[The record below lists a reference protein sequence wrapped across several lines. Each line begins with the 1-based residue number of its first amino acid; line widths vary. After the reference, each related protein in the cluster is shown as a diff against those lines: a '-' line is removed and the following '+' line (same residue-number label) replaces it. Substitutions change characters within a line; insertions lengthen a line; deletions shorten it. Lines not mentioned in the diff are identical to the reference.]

1 MKRLPIL
8 VSILVLTAIAAFP
21 ANGQECV
28 AASTAVPRT
37 VSHLPRAA
45 NKADAVAAALKDPK
59 SEYVVVVS
67 HRGDWRNYPENSLPA
82 IESVIRM
89 GVDMM
94 ELDLKKTKDGVLVLM
109 HDGTLNRTS
118 TGKGKVSDYTW
129 EELQEFDLKRAHGIA
144 IPGLKI
150 PTLRQALEV
159 CKDRIAVNVDQGYE
173 FYDEVLA
180 IAEEL
185 GVTDQLLIKGGY
197 PWPDVQRKLG
207 EHPHNLMYMPVVGD
221 VQDGESELFKSYVS
235 AEQPQMAY
243 ELCFNELNGNVRK
256 AARKV
261 LDSGSKVWVNTIW
274 GSLCG
279 EHDDDKAYDAADPDT
294 IYGPILELGTS
305 IIQTDRP
312 EFLIRYLERKGRRNK
327 AQNDIAGHV
336 IVLGLDGWGTWS
348 FEKGDTPFIREMMK
362 EGSYTLY
369 KRTVLPS
376 ISGANWAAMMNGTPA
391 ESSGIIGNN
400 AAPYFKPLVLTE
412 HNAQPTFFH
421 LLKQARPEAETGV
434 VCEWGDF
441 LNYADT
447 LCLDHFQRI
456 QDPTGHPDAIVEE
469 SVKYIKEK
477 KPVLCFIH
485 IDALDHVGHAHGQG
499 SAEYYAELPLV
510 DDRVRRI
517 VEGVKEA
524 GIYDDSIIFISSD
537 HGHEGTG
544 HGGHALN
551 EIETP
556 LVVWGKGIKKNHE
569 ITETVIQYDL
579 AATVAE
585 VFHLEKPQSWRG
597 VCIPVFE

>member
-8 VSILVLTAIAAFP
+8 
-21 ANGQECV
+21 
-28 AASTAVPRT
+28 AS
-37 VSHLPRAA
+37 
-45 NKADAVAAALKDPK
+45 
-59 SEYVVVVS
+59 
-67 HRGDWRNYPENSLPA
+67 
-82 IESVIRM
+82 
-89 GVDMM
+89 
-94 ELDLKKTKDGVLVLM
+94 
-109 HDGTLNRTS
+109 
-118 TGKGKVSDYTW
+118 
-129 EELQEFDLKRAHGIA
+129 
-144 IPGLKI
+144 
-150 PTLRQALEV
+150 
-159 CKDRIAVNVDQGYE
+159 
-173 FYDEVLA
+173 VLA
-180 IAEEL
+180 LFAACACQS
-185 GVTDQLLIKGGY
+185 G
-197 PWPDVQRKLG
+197 P
-207 EHPHNLMYMPVVGD
+207 
-221 VQDGESELFKSYVS
+221 SE
-235 AEQPQMAY
+235 
-243 ELCFNELNGNVRK
+243 K
-256 AARKV
+256 AP
-261 LDSGSKVWVNTIW
+261 G
-274 GSLCG
+274 
-279 EHDDDKAYDAADPDT
+279 
-294 IYGPILELGTS
+294 
-305 IIQTDRP
+305 
-312 EFLIRYLERKGRRNK
+312 
-327 AQNDIAGHV
+327 DIAGHV
-336 IVLGLDGWGTWS
+336 IVIGLDGWGTWS

-400 AAPYFKPLVLTE
+400 AAPYFKPLVLTA
-412 HNAQPTFFH
+412 HKAQPTFFH

-447 LCLDHFQRI
+447 LCLDHFERI

-469 SVKYIKEK
+469 SVKYIKDK

-485 IDALDHVGHAHGQG
+485 IDALDHVGHAYGQG

-510 DDRVRRI
+510 DERVRRI

-524 GIYDDSIIFISSD
+524 GIYDDSILILTSD